1 MLDSRW
7 QEDFCSLAAPSIAPD
22 PPAFSSDFAE
32 YLHVSRSTSGSS
44 IKSGN
49 EEQSFCDHKMYD
61 VVENREPSIREPMR
75 RAFWNDTPL
84 VAPRRFYRRVWIG
97 IARRLTKQKAMQMVL
112 S

>member
-7 QEDFCSLAAPSIAPD
+7 QEDFGSLAAPSIAPD

-75 RAFWNDTPL
+75 RAFWNDRMIGSGPIIQGQSL
-84 VAPRRFYRRVWIG
+84 GPRVIS
-97 IARRLTKQKAMQMVL
+97 ARG
-112 S
+112 